1 MKVLLDTCVVS
12 ESGKHQSNPVVAASL
27 ARFSDGDAVISAMTV
42 GEIRRGILLLPEGR
56 RRADLE
62 AWEGR
67 VLRLFAGRIVPLDGA
82 VLQHWAVLTAL
93 RQRQGRPLWGNDGL
107 IAATAARHGL
117 ILATR
122 NVADFT
128 GLDLTIL
135 DPWALP

>member
-12 ESGKHQSNPVVAASL
+12 ESGKHQSNPVVAVSL
-27 ARFSDGDAVISAMTV
+27 ARFADGDAVISAMTV

-56 RRADLE
+56 RRAELE

-67 VLRLFAGRIVPLDGA
+67 VLRLFAGRILPLDGA
-82 VLQHWAVLTAL
+82 ILHHWALLTVR
-93 RQRQGRPLWGNDGL
+93 RQRLGRPLWGNDGF

-122 NVADFT
+122 NVDDFT
-128 GLDLTIL
+128 GMDLTVL